1 MNLMRGTWSS
11 WGMAL
16 VACALSSGCDAN
28 ERSAQPDAGQ
38 PAPEPEPVE
47 PDPVQPEPVEP
58 EPVEPEPIVPELPEI
73 ELPVD
78 EHLEV
83 ASVTSLDMLPAEDTL
98 VGVTVDPTGATRFV
112 LSEESGLFAIANDG
126 STLVFDTNNLPLS
139 EFVPELPFTD
149 VVALSNKR
157 FALTAKNEGYLLDIE
172 DQSLTRFFCYL
183 PAENDPTTS
192 TESISQLLEAQ
203 GIAVYQITQAVT
215 HNAELGLLFAHPITV
230 GIDDGV
236 VYGAEVGAFSDVTG
250 EPITWSLVQ
259 DGELQSVSASGMVA
273 DDSRILTLSHGDSLY
288 RFDGVS
294 NPELIESLAPHGVG
308 EITGL
313 AAVPGTDHILVLDGQ
328 HRQLVEFAPSN

>member
-1 MNLMRGTWSS
+1 M
-11 WGMAL
+11 
-16 VACALSSGCDAN
+16 
-28 ERSAQPDAGQ
+28 Q
-38 PAPEPEPVE
+38 
-47 PDPVQPEPVEP
+47 
-58 EPVEPEPIVPELPEI
+58 PEPIVPDLPEI
-73 ELPVD
+73 ELPVE

-83 ASVTSLDMLPAEDTL
+83 ANVTPLDMLPAEDTL
-98 VGVTVDPTGATRFV
+98 VGITVDPTGATRFV
-112 LSEESGLFAIANDG
+112 LSAESGLFAVANDTV
-126 STLVFDTNNLPLS
+126 TLVFDTTQLPPS
-139 EFVPELPFTD
+139 EFMPELPFTD

-157 FALTAKNEGYLLDIE
+157 FALTAKNEGYLLDTQ

-183 PAENDPTTS
+183 PNDQGPTTS

-215 HNAELGLLFAHPITV
+215 HNANLGLLFAYPITV

-259 DGELQSVSASGMVA
+259 GGELDFVGASGMIA
-273 DDSRILTLSHGDSLY
+273 DDSRILTLAHGASLY

-294 NPELIESLAPHGVG
+294 NPEFIESLAPHGVG

-328 HRQLVEFAPSN
+328 NRQLVEFVPSN